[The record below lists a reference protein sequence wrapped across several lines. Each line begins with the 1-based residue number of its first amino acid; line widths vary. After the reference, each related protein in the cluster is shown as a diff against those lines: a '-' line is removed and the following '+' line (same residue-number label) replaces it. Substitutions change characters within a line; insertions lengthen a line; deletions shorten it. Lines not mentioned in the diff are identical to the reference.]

1 MSKEF
6 DKALSKA
13 RIALLAMDK
22 VVFFSS
28 LVMGT
33 KHIEDTSV
41 QTAQTNGEE
50 IFYNPEWFLKLKP
63 EERPGLIL
71 HETMHVVLEHCTS
84 RAAGMDPEIWNKAA
98 DYVINQIIVDAGI
111 KLPEGGLLDPKYKNM
126 STNQVYQLIFDE
138 QQKNGGQGDGKQNMA
153 GGQAMSDIGDPKR
166 NPGQSQEEAKQQIRQ
181 KVEETVMNAKSA
193 AEMAGQEP
201 GKCGADL
208 ERLFNEMT
216 KPAIPWQRL
225 LQRFLNALNKFD
237 YSMKKPN
244 KRYID
249 QELYLPSLYSP
260 GLGRI
265 DFAVDT
271 SGSITDE
278 IFNYFISEIHH
289 VLKRFQPDGV
299 GVMQFHHYMTAN
311 DYVKNTRELLKLK
324 MIGRGGTD
332 VSECVEAFSKN
343 QAQALFILTD
353 GYLNTDLPNPGKPV
367 IWCIYDRKH
376 EFKPAWGEVVNFKLP
391 GDL

>member
-6 DKALSKA
+6 EKALSKA

-33 KHIEDTSV
+33 KHIADTNIP
-41 QTAQTNGEE
+41 TAQTNGVE
-50 IFYNPEWFLKLKP
+50 IFYNPDFFLKIKP

-71 HETMHVVLEHCTS
+71 HETLHVVLEHCTS
-84 RAAGMDPEIWNKAA
+84 RAAGMDPQIWNEAA
-98 DYVINQIIVDAGI
+98 DYVINQIITDAGI
-111 KLPEGGLLDPKYKNM
+111 KIPEGGLLDSKYKNM
-126 STNQVYQLIFDE
+126 STNQVYQLIYQE
-138 QQKNGGQGDGKQNMA
+138 RQKNPNSGKSNMA
-153 GGQAMSDIGDPKR
+153 GGQELSDIGEPKQS
-166 NPGQSQEEAKQQIRQ
+166 PGKTKEESKQEIRRQ
-181 KVEETVMNAKSA
+181 VEDQVMAAKSA
-193 AEMAGQEP
+193 AEQAGQEP
-201 GKCGADL
+201 GKTGADL
-208 ERLFNEMT
+208 ERLFSEML

-225 LQRFLNALNKFD
+225 LQRFLNSLNKHD
-237 YSMKKPN
+237 YSMRKPN

-249 QELYLPSLYSP
+249 NELFLPSLHSP

-265 DFAVDT
+265 DFAADA

-311 DYVKNTRELLKLK
+311 DYVKTTRELLKLK
-324 MIGRGGTD
+324 LVGRGGTD
-332 VSECVEAFSKN
+332 VSECIEAFSKN
-343 QAQALFILTD
+343 KAQALFVLTD
-353 GYLNTDLPNPGKPV
+353 GYLRTDMPNPGKPV
-367 IWCIYDRKH
+367 IWCIYDRKDFTP
-376 EFKPAWGEVVNFKLP
+376 EWGQVVHFKLP